1 MKVYLGAEGLE
12 RIATGND
19 LYAWHY
25 LIRSDDQVPP
35 KDGIEVGS
43 FEPRFPTAAACVIPC
58 LEMLKKR
65 EDELRAELNDEL
77 EKLTERRNALTML
90 EYSA

>member
-12 RIATGND
+12 RVATGNT

-25 LIRSDDQVPP
+25 LLCFDDQVPP
-35 KDGIEVGS
+35 ENGVEVGS
-43 FEPRFPTAAACVIPC
+43 FEPCFPTAAACVIPC
-58 LEMLKKR
+58 LEMLQKR
-65 EDELRAELNDEL
+65 EDELRDELNDEL
-77 EKLTERRNALTML
+77 AKLTERRNALIML